1 MTARR
6 SASQGRTVRVLAVAA
21 ITGVAAAYT
30 LLVGAWPQIFT
41 FATDPSA
48 GIMSRLLSAPVH
60 LADDVMVTV
69 RAGEMILQIGAPAFN
84 TSDSAQAAT
93 SYLAPYLAAALIAVL
108 PFNLGVT
115 AFGLVGFAA
124 VIGTYAIIAWK
135 ARSLIN
141 AAILVAALTLTVTNA
156 EFALTG
162 WDHLL
167 QGFLLAGA
175 VALSLSS
182 PLDRKRLFTVSAL
195 AGLAVLARP
204 DGAIIATAVLIV
216 CFVTVG
222 RERRRALLPLLGPA
236 VVLIGGFLLL
246 NFVQFGF
253 LTPTTARLKAGAAP
267 SVTYMWDYLYANGV
281 ATYTAASLVVILTVV
296 SVITWKR
303 IRSVHVSLI
312 MASALITAA
321 VAAVNSDFF
330 PGARMFWTPAVVMAT
345 ALAITLPA
353 IFRAGPALPLDDS
366 GSISTGWSRAAERIL
381 VAGVVGALLIGAV
394 VVGLE
399 RAVVSKEALIGS
411 RTAVQFLA
419 TVWIRAN
426 LDPSEGS
433 IGVFYAGEAAHL
445 PNYEA
450 ADFLGKGDEEIAV
463 LEPQWG
469 PPGHNKWDIDLTL
482 DKWGPQAILSTI
494 DQDPQ
499 ASGSDALAAEW
510 RERQWTHGYLA
521 DLITNE
527 TIRSDYRYCR
537 VTDPSGFVDVSV
549 DVLLRTDAIAQ
560 LESDVT
566 CSTY

>member
-1 MTARR
+1 MTARE
-6 SASQGRTVRVLAVAA
+6 STSQRRTSRVLAVVATA
-21 ITGVAAAYT
+21 GLAAAYT
-30 LLVGAWPQIFT
+30 LLAGVWPQIFT
-41 FATDPSA
+41 FATDPGA
-48 GIMSRLLSAPVH
+48 GIFSRLLTAPVH

-69 RAGEMILQIGAPAFN
+69 RSGEIFLQTGEPAFN

-93 SYLAPYLAAALIAVL
+93 SYLAPYIAAALVAIL
-108 PFNLGVT
+108 PFNIAVM

-124 VIGTYAIIAWK
+124 VVGTYAIIAWK

-141 AAILVAALTLTVTNA
+141 AAILVAALAFTVTNV

-162 WDHLL
+162 WDHLP

-175 VALSLSS
+175 VALSLSP
-182 PLDRKRLFTVSAL
+182 PLGGKRLFTISAL

-204 DGAIIATAVLIV
+204 DGAIIAAAVLAV

-222 RERRRALLPLLGPA
+222 REWRRAILLLIGPAGVLLG
-236 VVLIGGFLLL
+236 GFALL

-281 ATYTAASLVVILTVV
+281 VTYTAASLVVILTVV
-296 SVITWKR
+296 SAIAWKR
-303 IRSVHVSLI
+303 IRSVQVGLLMS
-312 MASALITAA
+312 SALITAA

-345 ALAITLPA
+345 VLAVTLPA

-366 GSISTGWSRAAERIL
+366 GRIATGWSRTAERIL
-381 VAGVVGALLIGAV
+381 VAGVVGAVLIGAA

-399 RAVVSKEALIGS
+399 RAVVSKEALSGS
-411 RTAVQFLA
+411 RTAEQFLV
-419 TVWIRAN
+419 TEWINAN
-426 LDPSEGS
+426 LDPGEGA

-450 ADFLGKGDEEIAV
+450 ADFLGKGDEAIAV
-463 LEPQWG
+463 LEPRWG

-482 DKWGPQAILSTI
+482 DQWHPQAILSTI
-494 DQDPQ
+494 DQDPR
-499 ASGSDALAAEW
+499 APDSDSLAAEW

-537 VTDPSGFVDVSV
+537 VTDPSGFVDSSV
-549 DVLLRTDAIAQ
+549 DVLLRTDVIAQ
-560 LESDVT
+560 LESDVI
-566 CSTY
+566 CSTS

>member
-1 MTARR
+1 MTARE
-6 SASQGRTVRVLAVAA
+6 STSQGRTSRVLAVAA
-21 ITGVAAAYT
+21 IAGIAAAYT
-30 LLVGAWPQIFT
+30 LLAGVWPQIFT
-41 FATDPSA
+41 FATDPGA
-48 GIMSRLLSAPVH
+48 GIFSRLLTAPVH

-69 RAGEMILQIGAPAFN
+69 RSGEMLLQTGEPAFN
-84 TSDSAQAAT
+84 TSDSDQAAT
-93 SYLAPYLAAALIAVL
+93 SYLAPYIAAALIAIL
-108 PFNLGVT
+108 PFNIAVM

-124 VIGTYAIIAWK
+124 VVGTYAIIAWK
-135 ARSLIN
+135 ARSKIN
-141 AAILVAALTLTVTNA
+141 AAILVAALALTVTNV

-167 QGFLLAGA
+167 QGFLLAAA
-175 VALSLSS
+175 VALSLSP
-182 PLDRKRLFTVSAL
+182 PLDRRRLLSISVL

-204 DGAIIATAVLIV
+204 DGAIIAAAVLAV
-216 CFVTVG
+216 CFVTLR
-222 RERRRALLPLLGPA
+222 REWRQAVLPLIGPA
-236 VVLIGGFLLL
+236 GVLIGGFLLINL
-246 NFVQFGF
+246 VQFGF

-267 SVTYMWDYLYANGV
+267 SASYMWDYLYANGV
-281 ATYTAASLVVILTVV
+281 VTYTAASLVVILTVV
-296 SVITWKR
+296 SAIAWKR
-303 IRSVHVSLI
+303 IRSIQVGLI

-366 GSISTGWSRAAERIL
+366 GRIATGWSRTAERIL
-381 VAGVVGALLIGAV
+381 VAGVVGAVLIGVA

-399 RAVVSKEALIGS
+399 RAVVSKEALSGS
-411 RTAVQFLA
+411 RTAEQFLA
-419 TVWIRAN
+419 TEWINAN

-445 PNYEA
+445 PNYDA
-450 ADFLGKGDEEIAV
+450 ADFLGKGDEAIAV

-469 PPGHNKWDIDLTL
+469 PPGHNKWDIHLTL
-482 DKWGPQAILSTI
+482 DKWRPQAILSTI
-494 DQDPQ
+494 DQDPR
-499 ASGSDALAAEW
+499 APDSDSLAAEW

-537 VTDPSGFVDVSV
+537 VTDPSGFVDSSV
-549 DVLLRTDAIAQ
+549 DVLLRADVIAQ

-566 CSTY
+566 CSTD